1 MAEVKMRSVSFPQY
15 AEYSCAFKY
24 IVEQAL
30 GCKYVVPP
38 ALTKRTM
45 ELGTKYSP
53 DFVCTPFKT
62 ILGSMIEAL
71 EAGADTLLMT
81 HGLCRL
87 GYYGELAEQILRDL
101 GYQFDFINLSDYDM
115 SKKKEYIRIVRRF
128 NPKVNYAR
136 FLVQFMEGLRM
147 VEYVDEIT
155 CEYYKN
161 CGFDPSGGGYKR
173 AYQDFLTAM
182 RTAQSRADV
191 EAGYRAAK
199 RELQSI
205 PLDKPQRPLRVGVV
219 GEFYTVMDAFSNLEL
234 EQKLADMGV
243 EVHRW
248 MNVTNQFLRYGSGQK
263 NLKVKIQDLCQ
274 YDMGPT
280 STANIWYA
288 RECAERGYDG
298 LVHIKSAACTPEIDV
313 MPVLQNISA
322 DYKIPVLYLTYDAQT
337 SDVGL
342 MTRLEAFYDM
352 IHMRKKVL

>member
-219 GEFYTVMDAFSNLEL
+219 GEFYTVMDAFSN
-234 EQKLADMGV
+234 
-243 EVHRW
+243 
-248 MNVTNQFLRYGSGQK
+248 
-263 NLKVKIQDLCQ
+263 
-274 YDMGPT
+274 
-280 STANIWYA
+280 
-288 RECAERGYDG
+288 
-298 LVHIKSAACTPEIDV
+298 
-313 MPVLQNISA
+313 
-322 DYKIPVLYLTYDAQT
+322 
-337 SDVGL
+337 
-342 MTRLEAFYDM
+342 
-352 IHMRKKVL
+352 